1 MTPGLDHCENVVIVP
16 HIASAS
22 LWTRSGMV
30 GSCTHGMPLLAGC
43 LTASLRAVCQCHQ
56 QSQCFCIIHQGMPH
70 HISSYEEVS
79 NFKGTTATTMLAGC
93 T

>member
-30 GSCTHGMPLLAGC
+30 GSCIQGMPLLC
-43 LTASLRAVCQCHQ
+43 WLLDSLTQGSLLEGRRRQ
-56 QSQCFCIIHQGMPH
+56 QSQCFCIVRLGMPQL
-70 HISSYEEVS
+70 IDTFQDVS
-79 NFKGTTATTMLAGC
+79 HLCVTTVYAC
-93 T
+93 